1 MAAPCGQ
8 CRAPA
13 RGKAHGGI
21 QLLCVLALCNV
32 RVCTVLRGGPVAS
45 PGRASPPA
53 LCRACRALHRARG
66 KTARAVGGGWRR
78 AGFRHLIAVRAAC
91 RAAGAAGTCGGWGD
105 CRCATIAGV
114 CARVCLHTC
123 LDYHRSPSLHRPE
136 STVARQWRAE
146 RCLASRV
153 WRPANVRGVQGPGPH
168 GAFRTPRTLPDATH
182 RVGRRG
188 VSRMPRPGRHTQWL
202 TPRTFPDATHFAG
215 HPILWTP
222 RTLPDTTHVGRRHAP
237 DATHPGGRHGVT
249 PRTPRTLA
257 DATHPKPRGFG
268 GVLRSHVSKSFVSWE
283 FKNCPRRLGL

>member
-1 MAAPCGQ
+1 MPAPCGQ
-8 CRAPA
+8 CRAPH

-153 WRPANVRGVQGPGPH
+153 WRPANVRGVQGPEPPPTVLSGRHAPCRTPH
-168 GAFRTPRTLPDATH
+168 TVLDAAVFPGCHALDATHSGGRHALFRTPHTLLDTPYSGRHALCRTPRTLADA
-182 RVGRRG
+182 
-188 VSRMPRPGRHTQWL
+188 
-202 TPRTFPDATHFAG
+202 
-215 HPILWTP
+215 
-222 RTLPDTTHVGRRHAP
+222 
-237 DATHPGGRHGVT
+237 T

-257 DATHPKPRGFG
+257 DAT
-268 GVLRSHVSKSFVSWE
+268 VSR
-283 FKNCPRRLGL
+283 PGRHAR